1 MLKISIIYG
10 ILIVTTVLPTYSSE
24 INDLSI
30 SVCDEDHPPI
40 WPHRFRIVQNKFQN
54 NATTSSEVVTY
65 YDFDYGANLI
75 LDGELH
81 DLELNNHSSYYFF
94 PHNETCTEIPMPVG
108 ILRPDWLISNFT
120 SLGTSTIDGKKV
132 FGYTKDNFIDYYA
145 DASDCSPV
153 RWYFHSMKARFD
165 TVKYEPGVSVPNQ
178 TWFVPPAY
186 CK

>member
-1 MLKISIIYG
+1 MLKISIILV
-10 ILIVTTVLPTYSSE
+10 IFIVTTSSSQ
-24 INDLSI
+24 INDLST
-30 SVCDEDHPPI
+30 SCDEDHPPI

-54 NATTSSEVVTY
+54 NATTSTKVVTY

-186 CK
+186 CN